1 MSVEM
6 FLDNLISL
14 VKEIIEQKST
24 DLIFTKQKQEFL
36 EYLLEIKKFANTLT
50 GERKQMFLALSLH
63 IVYLKKTILIKQ
75 MEEMANT
82 LTGER
87 RKLFFDGIEEI
98 LDKYDNAI

>member
-1 MSVEM
+1 MSVEKS
-6 FLDNLISL
+6 LDNLISL
-14 VKEIIEQKST
+14 VKEMIEQKST

-50 GERKQMFLALSLH
+50 GEKKQMFLVSLH
-63 IVYLKKTILIKQ
+63 IMYLKKTILIEQ

-98 LDKYDNAI
+98 LDKYDDKI